1 MSSQNNSS
9 SDDDTFGVIAMGAFL
24 LVATILFVPLFLISL
39 PMASVLSEVIKEKNG
54 LFKYGVTLF
63 IFALIYGVMF
73 GVPEVYDGSIFTLF
87 RGDSEELFYWVMN
100 ELPGKLGEKF
110 SYPVSFKKYLWLSF
124 PVGVLSSLVFNYR
137 DSKKKKNS
145 REMFERETGSIFSAF
160 IFFASFLSYPYFF
173 VAKKLSI
180 FCRRIF
186 SSNLRSRAFFF
197 LSLSVFYFLVYLT
210 FGNPLTWYMNFGYL
224 LNKAMVIFEY
234 VNPVLVGIIKEYFF
248 LGALLS
254 PVIMYFRRDEL
265 SLSVSNEPLV
275 VKERVRDQGVYVG
288 MDQRSDPV
296 VLSDSQLNHHMHVVG
311 ASGFGKT
318 TFLLNVI
325 KEKVD
330 RGEGVIFVDLKGD
343 IDTVCEI
350 TTYAYEAG
358 RLDEFDFFS
367 ISEDFL
373 EVSKGIALF
382 DTGNAVEIK
391 DKIMGAFS
399 YDNEYYKKRIESFLN
414 LTLRALVNL
423 RDQQGI
429 PFDLDSIYELLL
441 GFEYLEDLKEKV
453 SDPIIKR
460 DLESLIADKRL
471 KEDLTG
477 LKSDIEG
484 LMKTDFGGLIS
495 KTGEISLYE
504 SMRDSKIVYLHLD
517 SQRYETSAERLGKII
532 LQDIKAAS
540 AKIVTTTTK
549 AERAPITLIVDE
561 FANLATEQF
570 VGFLNRARASNIG
583 IIVAHQELS
592 DLEVFSPVVRDQIM
606 ANTSTLVSFLQKL
619 PTSAEMIAGIGGTY
633 RTEKETSQINEE
645 GLLFKTSEK
654 TGMGSLREVE
664 EYVIHPNLI
673 KELSPGE
680 CFMISKYPRHKISK
694 VFVNFLNYQHMNKD
708 ELLFVLQKINGK
720 RQREEIEQNRP
731 IETVDSQGDWL

>member
-1 MSSQNNSS
+1 MSSQNKS
-9 SDDDTFGVIAMGAFL
+9 SDDGELFGVVAMGAIL
-24 LVATILFVPLFLISL
+24 LVVTVLFVPLFLISL

-63 IFALIYGVMF
+63 VFALIYGVLF
-73 GVPEVYDGSIFTLF
+73 GVPELYEGSIFTLF
-87 RGDSEELFYWVMN
+87 RSASEELFYWVMN
-100 ELPGKLGEKF
+100 VLPGKLGEKI

-124 PVGVLSSLVFNYR
+124 PVGVLNSLVFNYR

-145 REMFERETGSIFSAF
+145 REMFEREVGSVFGAF
-160 IFFASFLSYPYFF
+160 IFFASSFSYPYFF
-173 VAKKLSI
+173 VAKKLSA
-180 FCRRIF
+180 FCRRGF
-186 SSNLRSRAFFF
+186 SGNLRSRAFFF
-197 LSLSVFYFLVYLT
+197 LGMGVFYLLVYLT
-210 FGNPLTWYMNFGYL
+210 FGNPLSWYMNFGFV

-234 VNPVLVGIIKEYFF
+234 VNPVLVGILKEYFF

-254 PVIMYFRRDEL
+254 PVIMYLRRDEL
-265 SLSVSNEPLV
+265 SLAISNEPV
-275 VKERVRDQGVYVG
+275 IVKERKDQGVYVG
-288 MDQRSDPV
+288 MDQRNNPV
-296 VLSDSQLNHHMHVVG
+296 MLSDSQLNHHMHVVG

-325 KEKVD
+325 KEKID
-330 RGEGVIFVDLKGD
+330 RDEGVIFVDLKGD

-391 DKIMGAFS
+391 DKIMGAFE

-423 RDQQGI
+423 RDQKGEA
-429 PFDLDSIYELLL
+429 FDLDNIYELLL

-453 SDPIIKR
+453 SDPIIR
-460 DLESLIADKRL
+460 GDLESLIADKRL

-495 KTGEISLYE
+495 KSGEVSLYE
-504 SMRDSKIVYLHLD
+504 SMRKSRIVYLHLD

-549 AERAPITLIVDE
+549 AERAPITVIVDE

-592 DLEVFSPVVRDQIM
+592 DLEVFSSVVRDQIM
-606 ANTSTLVSFLQKL
+606 TNTSTLVSFLQKL
-619 PTSAEMIAGIGGTY
+619 PDSAETIAGIGGTY
-633 RTEKETSQINEE
+633 RTEKETSQVNEE
-645 GLLFKTSEK
+645 GFLFKTSEK

-673 KELSPGE
+673 KELRPGE
-680 CFMISKYPRHKISK
+680 CFMISKYPTHKISK
-694 VFVNFLNYQHMNKD
+694 VFVNYLNYQHMNKE
-708 ELLFVLQKINGK
+708 ELLFVLQKING
-720 RQREEIEQNRP
+720 RRGAVEIEEAREGEEIG
-731 IETVDSQGDWL
+731 VQGDWL

>member
-1 MSSQNNSS
+1 VSSQNKS
-9 SDDDTFGVIAMGAFL
+9 SDDGELFGVVAMGAIL
-24 LVATILFVPLFLISL
+24 LVATVLFVPLFLISL
-39 PMASVLSEVIKEKNG
+39 PMASALSEVIKEKNG

-63 IFALIYGVMF
+63 VFALIYGVMF
-73 GVPEVYDGSIFTLF
+73 GVPGLYEGTFFTLF
-87 RGDSEELFYWVMN
+87 RGTSEELFYWVMN

-110 SYPVSFKKYLWLSF
+110 SYPVSFKKYLWPSF

-145 REMFERETGSIFSAF
+145 RELFEREAGSAF
-160 IFFASFLSYPYFF
+160 SGFIFYASSLSYPYFF
-173 VAKKLSI
+173 VAKKLSAL
-180 FCRRIF
+180 CRRSF
-186 SSNLRSRAFFF
+186 SSNLRSRVFFF
-197 LSLSVFYFLVYLT
+197 LSLSVFYFSVYLT
-210 FGNPLTWYMNFGYL
+210 FGNPLSWYMKFGYL

-254 PVIMYFRRDEL
+254 PVIMYLRRDEL
-265 SLSVSNEPLV
+265 SLSVSNEPV
-275 VKERVRDQGVYVG
+275 IVKEKNNQGVYVG

-296 VLSDSQLNHHMHVVG
+296 MLSDSQLNHHMHVVG

-325 KEKVD
+325 KEKID

-414 LTLRALVNL
+414 LSLRALVNL
-423 RDQQGI
+423 RDQSGI

-484 LMKTDFGGLIS
+484 LMKTDFGSLIS
-495 KTGEISLYE
+495 SSGEINLYN
-504 SMRDSKIVYLHLD
+504 SMRDSRIVYLHLD

-540 AKIVTTTTK
+540 AKIVTTATK

-606 ANTSTLVSFLQKL
+606 TNTSTLVSFLQKL
-619 PTSAEMIAGIGGTY
+619 PASAEMIAGIGGTY

-645 GLLFKTSEK
+645 GLLFKTTEK

-708 ELLFVLQKINGK
+708 ELLFVLEKINGK
-720 RQREEIEQNRP
+720 RQREEIEQNTP
-731 IETVDSQGDWL
+731 IEAVDSQGDWL